1 MLEETQEVQDLR
13 VDEVESEREKLFERI
28 AGALFGGAIADSL
41 GWGTEFARSKREVAK
56 RFGDEYVRDF
66 KPWEKMTGGR
76 FNTYIDYVQPG
87 EYSDDTQLT
96 LCTARSLNPDG
107 TFNAEHFAK
116 KELPLW
122 LDYARGAGRTITAAA
137 RALKGKGASW
147 DNNFFTF
154 QGRTTRLDYRD
165 AGANGAAMRISPI
178 ALANIL
184 NPEII
189 SREVAKNC
197 IITHGHPRAILGA
210 LVYARALCF
219 LAAKPK
225 PTLQSFLQ
233 DIKDFTHNLNL
244 DTLDNSLAHWIERW
258 NSDSP
263 QTFQSLW
270 NLTQTEMLRFID
282 IAASSRQ
289 CSLPQVIR
297 ELGCFNPKTKGSGTS
312 TVAATIAI
320 FLRHG
325 QNFEHTVLEAVNMIG
340 TDTDTIGAMAASLV
354 GAYQGY
360 FGIPDRWAKQ
370 MQDYDYFLRVSE
382 TLSRI
387 ASRTARVNEL
397 LPDYSYEH
405 MFRSRDIVSLTKS
418 RVVVEGQRVSHP
430 LFGLGWVTGVSSQ
443 AIRRKGGGNILLAR
457 VAFDVRQSCI
467 FRAYAGQPTRR
478 SAKA

>member
-1 MLEETQEVQDLR
+1 MLEQTQEVQGLKAHKI
-13 VDEVESEREKLFERI
+13 ESEQEKLFERI

-41 GWGTEFARSKREVAK
+41 GWGTEFARSKREVVK
-56 RFGDEYVRDF
+56 RFGDDYVRD
-66 KPWEKMTGGR
+66 PSTCVYTGQAYR
-76 FNTYIDYVQPG
+76 YAYIDYVQPG

-96 LCTARSLNPDG
+96 LCTARSLNSNG

-137 RALKGKGASW
+137 KALKRRETSW

-154 QGRTTRLDYRD
+154 QGQKTRLDYRD

-184 NPEII
+184 NPQII
-189 SREVAKNC
+189 PREVARNC

-210 LVYARALCF
+210 SVYARALWF
-219 LAAKPK
+219 LAAKPQ
-225 PTLQSFLQ
+225 PNLQSFLQ
-233 DIKDFTHNLNL
+233 DIKDFACSLTL
-244 DTLDNSLAHWIERW
+244 DTLDSSLVNWVKRW
-258 NSDSP
+258 NSDGP

-282 IAASSRQ
+282 IAARSRQ
-289 CSLPQVIR
+289 CSLSQVMH
-297 ELGCFNPKTKGSGTS
+297 ELGCFNPETKGSGTS
-312 TVAATIAI
+312 TVAAAIAI
-320 FLRHG
+320 FLRRG
-325 QNFEHTVLEAVNMIG
+325 GNFEHTVLEAVNMIG

-354 GAYQGY
+354 GACQGY
-360 FGIPDRWAKQ
+360 LGIPERWAKQ

-382 TLSRI
+382 ALSRI
-387 ASRTARVNEL
+387 ASRTASVNEL
-397 LPDYSYEH
+397 LPDYSYER

-418 RVVVEGQRVSHP
+418 RIVVEGQRVSHP

-443 AIRRKGGGNILLAR
+443 AIRRKGGGNILLAK
-457 VAFDVRQSCI
+457 VLFDVGQSCI
-467 FRAYAGQPTRR
+467 FRAYAGKSP
-478 SAKA
+478 

>member
-1 MLEETQEVQDLR
+1 MLEQTQEVQDLR
-13 VDEVESEREKLFERI
+13 VQEVESMREKLFERI

-41 GWGTEFARSKREVAK
+41 GWGTEFARSKREVAR
-56 RFGDEYVRDF
+56 RFGDDYVRDF

-107 TFNAEHFAK
+107 TFNSEHFAK

-137 RALKGKGASW
+137 RALKRTGTPW

-154 QGRTTRLDYRD
+154 QGRKTRLNYRD

-184 NPEII
+184 NPQII
-189 SREVAKNC
+189 SREVARNC

-210 LVYARALCF
+210 LVYARALWF
-219 LAAKPK
+219 LAANLKPD
-225 PTLQSFLQ
+225 LQSFLQ
-233 DIKDFTHNLNL
+233 DIKDFTHDLTL
-244 DTLDNSLAHWIERW
+244 DALDNSLAHWIERW
-258 NSDSP
+258 NSGNP
-263 QTFQSLW
+263 QTFESLW
-270 NLTQTEMLRFID
+270 NSTQTEMLQFID

-289 CSLPQVIR
+289 CPLSRVMH
-297 ELGCFNPKTKGSGTS
+297 ELGCFDPNTKSSGTG
-312 TVAATIAI
+312 TVAAAIAI
-320 FLRHG
+320 FLKHG
-325 QNFEHTVLEAVNMIG
+325 RNFEHTVLEAVNTIG

-360 FGIPDRWAKQ
+360 FGIPDRWARQ

-397 LPDYSYEH
+397 LPDYSYER
-405 MFRSRDIVSLTKS
+405 MFRSRDIISLTKS
-418 RVVVEGQRVSHP
+418 RIVVEGRRVSHP

-457 VAFDVRQSCI
+457 VAFDVGQSCI
-467 FRAYAGQPTRR
+467 FRAYSGQPTRR
-478 SAKA
+478 GAKA

>member
-1 MLEETQEVQDLR
+1 MLEQTKEAQNLEAQR
-13 VDEVESEREKLFERI
+13 VESEQEKLFERI

-56 RFGDEYVRDF
+56 RFGDDYIRDF

-107 TFNAEHFAK
+107 TFNTEHFAK

-137 RALKGKGASW
+137 KALKRRRTSW

-154 QGRTTRLDYRD
+154 QGRRTRLDYRD

-184 NPEII
+184 NPEVI
-189 SREVAKNC
+189 SSEVAKNC

-210 LVYARALCF
+210 LVYARALWF
-219 LAAKPK
+219 LAAKPQ
-225 PTLQSFLQ
+225 PSLQMFLQ
-233 DIKDFTHNLNL
+233 NIKDFTNNLTL
-244 DTLDNSLAHWIERW
+244 DTLDNSLANWIERW
-258 NSDSP
+258 NLDSS

-270 NLTQTEMLRFID
+270 NLTRTEMVRFID

-289 CSLPQVIR
+289 HPLSRVMH
-297 ELGCFNPKTKGSGTS
+297 ELGCFNPQTKGSGTS
-312 TVAATIAI
+312 TVAAAIAI

-325 QNFEHTVLEAVNMIG
+325 GNFEHTVLEAVNMIG

-382 TLSRI
+382 ALSRI
-387 ASRTARVNEL
+387 ASQTATGNEL
-397 LPDYSYEH
+397 LPDYSYEQ
-405 MFRSRDIVSLTKS
+405 MYRGRNIISLTKS
-418 RVVVEGQRVSHP
+418 RIVVEGQRVSHP
-430 LFGLGWVTGVSSQ
+430 LFGLGQVTGVSSQ
-443 AIRRKGGGNILLAR
+443 AIRRKGGGNILLAK
-457 VAFDVRQSCI
+457 VAFDVGQSCI
-467 FRAYAGQPTRR
+467 FRAYAGR
-478 SAKA
+478 SYS